1 MEYDLML
8 VLDMLIKPA
17 SGLCNIDCEY
27 CFYKDIMKHRKV
39 TNYGHMTRETLENIV
54 KKAYEETDLQV
65 TFSFQ
70 GGEPLLVGYKFYQD
84 FFEFIDKYNV
94 NKISTN
100 VSVQTN
106 GLLLTEELT
115 SLFKKY
121 NVLVGISLDGPAQIH
136 DLYRYDYQ
144 KHPTYSH
151 VLNAIELLQKYNVE
165 FNILTVLTKNVAR
178 NITEIYEFYKE
189 QGFSYIQFIE
199 VMDKN
204 LCQSG
209 RERYSLNNKDYYIF
223 LKDLFT
229 LWYHDFMNG
238 KYISI
243 RLFDSIIQNLLGNLQ
258 VLPCFYLGRCQN
270 QRVIE
275 ANGNIYPCDF
285 YCLDEYYLGNI
296 NEVGFKDINEAPLL
310 KDFIQES
317 LELPN
322 ECKQCPYLRLCRN
335 GCKRYRINNKYYYC
349 EAITRFYDNNLP
361 KFKKVVEKISKI
373 YSENKENASMIMD
386 K

>member
-1 MEYDLML
+1 
-8 VLDMLIKPA
+8 
-17 SGLCNIDCEY
+17 
-27 CFYKDIMKHRKV
+27 
-39 TNYGHMTRETLENIV
+39 
-54 KKAYEETDLQV
+54 
-65 TFSFQ
+65 
-70 GGEPLLVGYKFYQD
+70 
-84 FFEFIDKYNV
+84 
-94 NKISTN
+94 
-100 VSVQTN
+100 
-106 GLLLTEELT
+106 
-115 SLFKKY
+115 
-121 NVLVGISLDGPAQIH
+121 
-136 DLYRYDYQ
+136 
-144 KHPTYSH
+144 
-151 VLNAIELLQKYNVE
+151 
-165 FNILTVLTKNVAR
+165 
-178 NITEIYEFYKE
+178 
-189 QGFSYIQFIE
+189 
-199 VMDKN
+199 MDKN